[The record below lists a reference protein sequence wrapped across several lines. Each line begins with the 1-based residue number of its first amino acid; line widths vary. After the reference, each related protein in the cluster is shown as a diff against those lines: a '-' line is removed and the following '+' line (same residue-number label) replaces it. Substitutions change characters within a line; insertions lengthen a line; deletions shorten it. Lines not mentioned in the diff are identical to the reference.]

1 MSSGL
6 TRALENLIEN
16 LIEKNHLEKP
26 FYGPGKLPAL
36 KILSISNALKQL
48 NLSNE
53 EIVFSYDKRNNDIF
67 EGFILSDKKL
77 HYIINN
83 KPIVVPI
90 VDLKN
95 LNLEDFN
102 TIIEDETT
110 RKAILNVFEKIGK
123 GNFDISTKKSKD
135 PLKEFTENQTE
146 TTVEI
151 IIDEDFLAESKLMGD
166 QLYAFHTQLKGDSA
180 FMDNLQKTLTKS
192 ATLTNE
198 FQPWHLIIQD
208 IILIYQKLEKEPI
221 SVKQRFLLAYF
232 FEKMQ
237 GNDMAEVL
245 SLERINKMVQNE
257 KFSAS
262 LEKVKAAK
270 FLEVGGEFKDQLIL
284 PSLLS
289 RTNHELLTAVGT
301 QYNRI
306 ANFFAKAD
314 GKITDEETSELQ
326 KISDL
331 CLNPRKKLENVKQ
344 TQVPENETLE
354 DVLKE
359 LNELVGL
366 NNIKKDI
373 NDLINFLKIQKLR
386 EKEGLKPSD
395 RALHSV
401 FIGPPGTGKTTIAR
415 LLGRIFKHLGYL
427 SSGHLVET
435 DRSGLVAGYVGQT
448 ALKVDEVV
456 KSAMNGVLFIDE
468 AYSLAKDEF
477 GRDFGNEAIETL
489 LKRMED
495 HRDDLA
501 VIAAGYPDEMKVF
514 IQSNPGLQS
523 RFNRYFAF
531 DHYTPAEMMAIFN
544 LYAKKADFIVNEDAA
559 EKLSFIFEG
568 LYERRNPAFG
578 NARVVRNLFEQII
591 ASQANRLVSITPI
604 TRDLLMRI
612 EEPDVPEVQAS
623 IKNLMVFDEEEK
635 SKE

>member
-1 MSSGL
+1 
-6 TRALENLIEN
+6 
-16 LIEKNHLEKP
+16 
-26 FYGPGKLPAL
+26 
-36 KILSISNALKQL
+36 
-48 NLSNE
+48 
-53 EIVFSYDKRNNDIF
+53 
-67 EGFILSDKKL
+67 
-77 HYIINN
+77 
-83 KPIVVPI
+83 
-90 VDLKN
+90 
-95 LNLEDFN
+95 
-102 TIIEDETT
+102 
-110 RKAILNVFEKIGK
+110 
-123 GNFDISTKKSKD
+123 
-135 PLKEFTENQTE
+135 
-146 TTVEI
+146 
-151 IIDEDFLAESKLMGD
+151 
-166 QLYAFHTQLKGDSA
+166 
-180 FMDNLQKTLTKS
+180 
-192 ATLTNE
+192 
-198 FQPWHLIIQD
+198 
-208 IILIYQKLEKEPI
+208 
-221 SVKQRFLLAYF
+221 
-232 FEKMQ
+232 MQ

-456 KSAMNGVLFIDE
+456 KSAMNGVLFVDE

-501 VIAAGYPDEMKVF
+501 VIAAGYPDEMKGETF
-514 IQSNPGLQS
+514 I
-523 RFNRYFAF
+523 Y
-531 DHYTPAEMMAIFN
+531 
-544 LYAKKADFIVNEDAA
+544 
-559 EKLSFIFEG
+559 FEG

>member
-1 MSSGL
+1 MSNGF
-6 TRALENLIEN
+6 TRALENLIED
-16 LIEKNHLEKP
+16 LIETKHLERP
-26 FYGPGKLPAL
+26 FYGPGKLPAM
-36 KILSISNALKQL
+36 KILSISNVLKEL
-48 NLSNE
+48 NLANE
-53 EIVFSYDKRNNDIF
+53 EIVFCYDKRKNDVF
-67 EGFILSDKKL
+67 DGFVLSNKNL
-77 HYIINN
+77 HYITEN
-83 KPIVVPI
+83 KRKVLPLSE
-90 VDLKN
+90 LKN
-95 LNLEDFN
+95 LNPKDFEKIVEDKVV
-102 TIIEDETT
+102 
-110 RKAILNVFEKIGK
+110 RKSILTVFEKISI
-123 GNFDISTKKSKD
+123 GNFDISSKKNKD
-135 PLKEFTENQTE
+135 PLEDFTENQLKHPINFVIE
-146 TTVEI
+146 EP
-151 IIDEDFLAESKLMGD
+151 FLAETKSLGD
-166 QLYAFHTQLKGDSA
+166 QIFDIHLQLSNDSA

-192 ATLTNE
+192 STLTNE
-198 FQPWHLIIQD
+198 FKPWHLIIQD
-208 IILIYQKLEKEPI
+208 IIFIYQKLEREPY
-221 SVKQRFLLAYF
+221 STKQQFLLAYF

-237 GNDMAEVL
+237 GNDMVEVL
-245 SLERINKMVQNE
+245 SLERINKMIQNE
-257 KFSAS
+257 KFSES
-262 LEKVKAAK
+262 VEKVKSAK

-289 RTNHELLTAVGT
+289 RTDHSLLSSVGT

-314 GKITDEETSELQ
+314 DNITSEEASELK
-326 KISDL
+326 KISEL

-354 DVLKE
+354 DVMKE

-366 NNIKKDI
+366 KNIKKDI
-373 NDLINFLKIQKLR
+373 NDLINYLKIQKLR
-386 EKEGLKPSD
+386 EKEGLKSSD

-468 AYSLAKDEF
+468 AYSLSKDEF

-501 VIAAGYPDEMKVF
+501 VIAAGYPDEMKIF

-531 DHYTPAEMMAIFN
+531 DHYNPTEMLEIFN
-544 LYAKKADFIVNEDAA
+544 LYAKKADFIVSEDAA
-559 EKLSFIFEG
+559 DKLSFIFEG
-568 LYERRNPAFG
+568 LYERRNPSFG

-591 ASQANRLVSITPI
+591 ASQANRLVAITPI
-604 TRDLLMRI
+604 TKDLLMRI
-612 EEPDVPEVQAS
+612 EEPDVPEVKTS

-635 SKE
+635 PKG